1 MAAAPSFFH
10 AELFF
15 VDDFQVSSVVINKF
29 NMKSFFFCNKIDTTG
44 FVLLKSA
51 LK

>member
-29 NMKSFFFCNKIDTTG
+29 NMKSFFFCRI
-44 FVLLKSA
+44 KSTP
-51 LK
+51 LVSCY